1 MSVRVCISRPKSSER
16 RGPAKAAGESESY
29 VGVHPR
35 QTLNGLPP
43 MKLSQ
48 QPAERSRFWNNEFGY
63 GYVGWT
69 IRSNSPAKALYRFY
83 LGEDT
88 QEDYCTLAK
97 FVEDDPTSTAD
108 IPLAMVDDRLRER
121 AGVTKSSANVCAIE
135 ALNNGFQ
142 PTFRT
147 ASLLALAAMSLK
159 LFPKGQETA
168 DEANKWLGLVDSEGL
183 WIYQDESE
191 DKVIVAGD
199 FEDALPQLL
208 KSYCEM

>member
-1 MSVRVCISRPKSSER
+1 MTSFKHQTELSHLFSEPK
-16 RGPAKAAGESESY
+16 AKD
-29 VGVHPR
+29 
-35 QTLNGLPP
+35 
-43 MKLSQ
+43 
-48 QPAERSRFWNNEFGY
+48 NEFCY

-69 IRSNSPAKALYRFY
+69 VRSDSPAKALYRFY

-88 QEDYCTLAK
+88 HDDYCILAK
-97 FVEDDPTSTAD
+97 FVEADPTSTAD
-108 IPLAMVDDRLRER
+108 IPLAIVDDRLREK
-121 AGVTKSSANVCAIE
+121 AGVGKGSANIYAIE
-135 ALNNGFQ
+135 ALNNGLS

-183 WIYQDESE
+183 WVYQDESE
-191 DKVIVAGD
+191 DKVTVAGD

-208 KSYCEM
+208 KTYCEM